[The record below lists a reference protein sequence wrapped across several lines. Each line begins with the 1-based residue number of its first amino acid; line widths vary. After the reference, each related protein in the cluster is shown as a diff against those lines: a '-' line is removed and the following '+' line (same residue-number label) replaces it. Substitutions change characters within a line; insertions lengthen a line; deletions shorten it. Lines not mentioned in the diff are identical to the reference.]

1 MNENKPSRNTS
12 IELQV
17 LGFLLN
23 NDFYNR
29 VKNIV
34 TRDMFEGRY
43 ATLFDTI
50 TYAHKNYGT
59 NLSRDQL
66 DSLFMDRNPAM
77 PSSAKHEVFDIIAQL
92 SEHVSDT
99 GDLELDVTKNF
110 WVRDRARQIG
120 EKAIAIFTGESE
132 HLANSRP

>member
-1 MNENKPSRNTS
+1 MMNESQPSRNTS

-23 NDFYNR
+23 NNFYNR

-77 PSSAKHEVFDIIAQL
+77 PSSAKQEVFDIITQL
-92 SEHVSDT
+92 SEHVSEA
-99 GDLELDVTKNF
+99 GDQELL
-110 WVRDRARQIG
+110 G
-120 EKAIAIFTGESE
+120 S
-132 HLANSRP
+132 

>member
-1 MNENKPSRNTS
+1 MNGSEHSAS
-12 IELQV
+12 ISLEQQV
-17 LGFLLN
+17 LGYMMN
-23 NDFYNR
+23 RSFYNR

-77 PSSAKHEVFDIIAQL
+77 PSSAKQEVFDIITQL
-92 SEHVSDT
+92 SEHVSEA
-99 GDLELDVTKNF
+99 GDQELL
-110 WVRDRARQIG
+110 G
-120 EKAIAIFTGESE
+120 S
-132 HLANSRP
+132 